1 MILSRIVFPATED
14 ACALYY
20 HGRAGTITEKSIEL
34 LLGERLRFDTYFNA
48 FFYGPYAIYTDV
60 KQVRTVVVTTGEIHI
75 RLIALNRD
83 NCEIPLMDI
92 EVHGTGI
99 RTELPVCPLSALP
112 VGGALFLEMTAQSA
126 PAYVHSVW
134 YESNVACQRVKL
146 AIVICTYHR
155 EQYVRQNLRNLQEKV
170 LEDPDCPAGEE
181 IDIFVVDNGKTL
193 QFEQSPHIFMFPNKN
208 CGGSG
213 GFTRGMLE
221 AYSSKDRYTHV
232 LLMDDDISFEP
243 ETIVRTVQFLKAAKT
258 SERPLCVGGQM
269 LLENSPTIQFE
280 AGSSYINGRLVSNGQ
295 GLDLSDRKALLE
307 NGQNAPVQYNAW
319 WYSCLPVSA
328 IKKWGLP
335 LPLFIKTDDV
345 EYGLRLEEQVV
356 LLNGIGVW
364 HREFSSK
371 YSPYLEYYIKRN
383 ELIVSAIHGS
393 GAGTLHSLGKLLRT
407 YGRACLTGEA
417 RIIFFESRAC
427 LDFLKGPDFLL
438 ETDGETLHRNLV
450 TAGKSRFYF
459 LKESFCLIF
468 QLLRLVVRYPAV
480 RRAYQE
486 RWRELTTER
495 FWRRYLD
502 LEGENI
508 P

>member
-1 MILSRIVFPATED
+1 MILSQMVCPFEGTAY
-14 ACALYY
+14 ALYCR
-20 HGRAGTITEKSIEL
+20 GRAKAVTQKGIEL
-34 LLGERLRFDTYFNA
+34 LPGEPVRFDTYFGA
-48 FFYGPYAIYTDV
+48 FFYGPYVEYTSV
-60 KQVRTVVVTTGEIHI
+60 EQVRAVVVTTGEIRV
-75 RLIALNRD
+75 RLFSLNGENREMLLAD
-83 NCEIPLMDI
+83 ED
-92 EVHGTGI
+92 VRGTVVQ
-99 RTELPVCPLSALP
+99 TEFPTYRLAALP
-112 VGGALFLEMTAQSA
+112 TDGALFLEVTAQST
-126 PAYVHSVW
+126 PAYVHSGW
-134 YESNVACQRVKL
+134 YESNVAWQRVKL

-155 EQYVRQNLRNLQEKV
+155 ERYVKRNLRVLREKI
-170 LEDPDCPAGEE
+170 LENTDCPACSE
-181 IDIFVVDNGKTL
+181 IDVFVVDNGKTL

-221 AYSSKDRYTHV
+221 AYSSRDRYTHV

-243 ETIVRTVQFLKAAKT
+243 ETVVRTVQFLKAAKI
-258 SERPLCVGGQM
+258 SKRPLCIGGQM

-280 AGSSYINGRLVSNGQ
+280 AGSSYINGRLAPNGH
-295 GLDLSDRKALLE
+295 GRDLSDRKELLR
-307 NGQNAPVQYNAW
+307 NGQNVSIQYNAW
-319 WYSCLPVSA
+319 WYCCLPVSA
-328 IKKWGLP
+328 IEKWGFP

-345 EYGLRLEEQVV
+345 EYGLRLGEQVV

-417 RIIFFESRAC
+417 GIVSFESWAC
-427 LDFLKGPDFLL
+427 ADFLKGPGFLL
-438 ETDGETLHRNLV
+438 ETDGEALHRNLV
-450 TAGKSRFYF
+450 TAGKSKFSF
-459 LKESFCLIF
+459 LKESFRLIF
-468 QLLRLVVRYPAV
+468 QLLCLVIRYPVV

-495 FWRRYLD
+495 FWRGYLD